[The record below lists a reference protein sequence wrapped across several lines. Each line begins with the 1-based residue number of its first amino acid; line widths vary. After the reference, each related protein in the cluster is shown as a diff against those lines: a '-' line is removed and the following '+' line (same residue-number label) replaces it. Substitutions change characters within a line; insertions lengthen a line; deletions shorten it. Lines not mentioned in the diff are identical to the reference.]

1 MSHEKNKRSQNDRSV
16 GWGSSLEVSSP
27 PPCLEQDSHQ
37 HQTNPAL
44 AFSSQLLEVSKDALS
59 TTSPGTYFRAVLL
72 SWWNNIF

>member
-1 MSHEKNKRSQNDRSV
+1 MTGALAGGALSRSLVQ
-16 GWGSSLEVSSP
+16 

-44 AFSSQLLEVSKDALS
+44 AFSSQLLEISKDALS

-72 SWWNNIF
+72 SWWNNFF